1 LNVGPAD
8 RLDLTRAGEYGRA
21 APALEA
27 ILNLRAAVRDQGV
40 NSVKTSTRATEVA
53 RTLRGGLGLMGF
65 LVGLLAWGGTVL
77 GADDPAG
84 VAGGLVEQLGDQ
96 LPVWSVLPFV
106 ALLGCIALLPLFHGH
121 WWEHNKN
128 KAIISAGLSVPVI
141 LVLAGLFGSRG
152 THALVESLHE
162 YLSFV
167 CLLGALYIISGGVY
181 VQGSLSGTPLLNTAV
196 LALGAIIANFVG
208 TTGASVLLIRPLL
221 RANKA
226 RVRKTHIVIFFIFV
240 VSNCGGLLT
249 PLGDPPLFLGF
260 LKGVPFLQTLSL
272 WKQWLFVNGC
282 LLAIFNVWDQ
292 KVLDA
297 EEVDR
302 PGSQLEEVQQH
313 EPLRI
318 LGMHNLLLLAGVVLI
333 VFCSGQRIGFGGQEW
348 PHFLAQG
355 LTAALAAI
363 SYFGTRRSI
372 HESNRFTFGPIL
384 EVAILFLGIFITMT
398 PALQILNARGD
409 ELGVR
414 EPWQFFWVSGALS
427 SVLDNAPTY
436 IAFAAT
442 ACGIHNV
449 SVEGQYLAE
458 FLTLPIA
465 WSLLAAISCG
475 SVFMGA
481 NTYIGNGPNFMVK
494 AIAEENGVPM
504 PGFFGYMLYSGG
516 ILIPI
521 FIVTS
526 LLFFRG

>member
-1 LNVGPAD
+1 
-8 RLDLTRAGEYGRA
+8 
-21 APALEA
+21 
-27 ILNLRAAVRDQGV
+27 
-40 NSVKTSTRATEVA
+40 
-53 RTLRGGLGLMGF
+53 
-65 LVGLLAWGGTVL
+65 
-77 GADDPAG
+77 
-84 VAGGLVEQLGDQ
+84 
-96 LPVWSVLPFV
+96 
-106 ALLGCIALLPLFHGH
+106 
-121 WWEHNKN
+121 
-128 KAIISAGLSVPVI
+128 
-141 LVLAGLFGSRG
+141 
-152 THALVESLHE
+152 
-162 YLSFV
+162 
-167 CLLGALYIISGGVY
+167 
-181 VQGSLSGTPLLNTAV
+181 
-196 LALGAIIANFVG
+196 
-208 TTGASVLLIRPLL
+208 
-221 RANKA
+221 
-226 RVRKTHIVIFFIFV
+226 
-240 VSNCGGLLT
+240 
-249 PLGDPPLFLGF
+249 
-260 LKGVPFLQTLSL
+260 
-272 WKQWLFVNGC
+272 
-282 LLAIFNVWDQ
+282 
-292 KVLDA
+292 VLDA

-318 LGMHNLLLLAGVVLI
+318 LGLHNLLLLAGVVLI
-333 VFCSGQRIGFGGQEW
+333 VFCSGQRIGFGGREW
-348 PHFLAQG
+348 PPFLAQG
-355 LTAALAAI
+355 LTAALAAV

-372 HESNRFTFGPIL
+372 HEANKFTFGPIL
-384 EVAILFLGIFITMT
+384 EVAILFVGIFITMT

-442 ACGIHNV
+442 ACGVHNIP
-449 SVEGQYLAE
+449 VEGQYLAE
-458 FLTLPIA
+458 FLKLPIA